1 MNLIPDMQEIR
12 VTRTERNGEVEID
25 IRFKSLSQILDE
37 DDPAPLPKQELSDF
51 AEETFAGYLDEYRF
65 KKPVTL
71 SIGIPEKEL
80 SDETSLIPQAVKNHF
95 TFRVPNLEHELILS
109 RREGIYSFIISVFNA
124 FLAVIV
130 LTLYYDEY
138 MSGYLPFILLAAL
151 VTILNWVTIW
161 DTYEYF
167 MYDYRNLWR
176 KKRIYQKITRI
187 PITVSGYGPEK
198 GA

>member
-12 VTRTERNGEVEID
+12 VKRTERNGEVEID
-25 IRFKSLSQILDE
+25 IRFKSLSQLLDE
-37 DDPAPLPKQELSDF
+37 DDPDPLPNRELSEF
-51 AEETFAGYLDEYRF
+51 AEETIAGYLDEYRH

-71 SIGIPEKEL
+71 AIGIPQKDL
-80 SDETSLIPQAVKNHF
+80 SEETSHIPQAVKNHF
-95 TFRVPNLEHELILS
+95 SFRVPDLEHELILS
-109 RREGIYSFIISVFNA
+109 RREGMYSFIIAVFNA
-124 FLAVIV
+124 ILAVII
-130 LTLYYDEY
+130 LTAYYEEY
-138 MSGYLPFILLAAL
+138 IMGYLPFILLAAL

-187 PITVSGYGPEK
+187 PITVFGYGPEK
-198 GA
+198 EA